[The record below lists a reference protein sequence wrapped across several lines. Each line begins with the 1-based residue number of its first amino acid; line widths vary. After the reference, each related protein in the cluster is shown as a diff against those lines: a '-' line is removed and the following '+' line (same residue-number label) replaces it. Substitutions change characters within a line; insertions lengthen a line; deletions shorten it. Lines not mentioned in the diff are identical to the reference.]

1 MVSQNAVFIAVIIGF
16 AVTILGV
23 FVWPFYNLI
32 PNYVTETVTIVYKD
46 DQGRCVAQT
55 ADNFLVPIGKCD
67 ANQGDTI
74 TAEYDAKIK
83 ERLIQS
89 IRRL

>member
-1 MVSQNAVFIAVIIGF
+1 MTVIIGF

-32 PNYVTETVTIVYKD
+32 PNYVTETVQVVYKD

-55 ADNFLVPIGKCD
+55 SDNYLVPIGPCD
-67 ANQGDTI
+67 ANPGDTI
-74 TAEYDAKIK
+74 TAEYDVKIK
-83 ERLIQS
+83 ERLVQS

>member
-1 MVSQNAVFIAVIIGF
+1 MVSQNAVFAAVIIGF

-32 PNYVTETVTIVYKD
+32 PSYVTETVQVVYKD

-55 ADNFLVPIGKCD
+55 QDNFLVPIGKCN
-67 ANQGDTI
+67 ANPGDTI
-74 TAEYDAKIK
+74 SAEFDVKIK
-83 ERLIQS
+83 ERLVQS
-89 IRRL
+89 IRGL

>member
-1 MVSQNAVFIAVIIGF
+1 MVSQNAVFAAVIIGF

-32 PNYVTETVTIVYKD
+32 PSYVTETVTVVYKD
-46 DQGRCVAQT
+46 EQGRCVAQT
-55 ADNFLVPIGKCD
+55 VDNFLVPIGKCD
-67 ANQGDTI
+67 ANPGDTI

-83 ERLIQS
+83 ERLVQS

>member
-1 MVSQNAVFIAVIIGF
+1 MVSQNAVFAAVIIGF

-32 PNYVTETVTIVYKD
+32 PSYVTETVTVIYKD
-46 DQGRCVAQT
+46 DQGRCVVQT
-55 ADNFLVPIGKCD
+55 LDNFLVPIGQCD
-67 ANQGDTI
+67 ANPGDTI
-74 TAEYDAKIK
+74 SAEYDIKIK
-83 ERLIQS
+83 ERLVQS